1 MKSALG
7 TETFEM
13 LRTAPNNPIEADVSE
28 ALVRF
33 ENPTNGLAVER
44 LAKISRDKSLV
55 EIDLA
60 SCHQLG
66 LDLDDCQY
74 KRTIQNGVDE
84 INPIVGPLR
93 IYINS
98 RFCDCSV
105 LVTVN
110 RVVIGNTALQML

>member
-1 MKSALG
+1 
-7 TETFEM
+7 M
-13 LRTAPNNPIEADVSE
+13 LKTVPNNQINTDVSE

-60 SCHQLG
+60 TCQQLG
-66 LDLDDCQY
+66 FDLDDCQY
-74 KRTIQNGVDE
+74 KQITRNGVDE

-93 IYINS
+93 VYLNN
-98 RFCDCSV
+98 RFCDCCA
-105 LVTVN
+105 LVTGI
-110 RVVIGNTALQML
+110 RVEIGNTALQML

>member
-1 MKSALG
+1 
-7 TETFEM
+7 M
-13 LRTAPNNPIEADVSE
+13 LKTVPNNPIKADVSE

-33 ENPTNGLAVER
+33 VNPTNG

-60 SCHQLG
+60 TCHQLG

-93 IYINS
+93 IYLNNL
-98 RFCDCSV
+98 FCDCSA
-105 LVTVN
+105 LVTGKQIAIVN
-110 RVVIGNTALQML
+110 TGLQML

>member
-1 MKSALG
+1 MLK
-7 TETFEM
+7 TE
-13 LRTAPNNPIEADVSE
+13 LNNQINTEVSE

-60 SCHQLG
+60 TCHQLG
-66 LDLDDCQY
+66 FDLDACQY
-74 KRTIQNGVDE
+74 KKMTRNGVVE

-93 IYINS
+93 VYINN
-98 RFCDCSV
+98 RFCDCCA
-105 LVTVN
+105 LVTGKQTA
-110 RVVIGNTALQML
+110 IGNTALQML